1 MIGRS
6 QTKRP
11 PKIITGRLKHHEK
24 NTTTMH
30 TRLISQPNADTLL
43 VYFAG
48 WGTPD
53 SVAEA
58 LAPAAD
64 VLLCSDYR
72 DTVLNFDFSRY
83 RRIGVLAWS
92 MGVWVAE
99 RAMQGVKVDWAAAV
113 NGTGLPYDD
122 QFGIPCAVFDQ
133 TLARFDE
140 RNRAK
145 FEQRMCADADSLA
158 HYRRLDGHRSQQSL
172 HDELSFLHQA
182 VQTDRRTDLL
192 TWHEAWI
199 GERDRI
205 IPAANQSAYWQSRCP
220 VIEFDGGHYPYTHWP
235 RWNEAT

>member
-1 MIGRS
+1 
-6 QTKRP
+6 
-11 PKIITGRLKHHEK
+11 
-24 NTTTMH
+24 MH

-58 LAPAAD
+58 MAPAAD

-113 NGTGLPYDD
+113 NGTGFPYDD

-182 VQTDRRTDLL
+182 VQADHHTDLL
-192 TWHEAWI
+192 IWHEAWI
-199 GERDRI
+199 GARDRI

>member
-1 MIGRS
+1 
-6 QTKRP
+6 
-11 PKIITGRLKHHEK
+11 
-24 NTTTMH
+24 
-30 TRLISQPNADTLL
+30 
-43 VYFAG
+43 
-48 WGTPD
+48 
-53 SVAEA
+53 
-58 LAPAAD
+58 
-64 VLLCSDYR
+64 
-72 DTVLNFDFSRY
+72 
-83 RRIGVLAWS
+83 

-205 IPAANQSAYWQSRCP
+205 IPAANQSAYWQSRCS